1 MVQRLAEKM
10 HKLDFDDEVTG
21 LIYGYA
27 FRSGEPPA
35 RLNSQQVCQAYQ
47 ALPPGDGFIWL
58 HLNLNHAAAEKWLK
72 NHFAISDFFFHEIR
86 HGSHTTR
93 IERQGDDLFA
103 VLNDVIFHPEDSN
116 PETATLWLYC
126 CRGLVVTVRHKPVR
140 LIERLLGR
148 LTVLQLASSTE
159 LLAHLLEEQEDVLEQ
174 VVRQANQYVDTIEDR
189 LLTSRVKRNRAELG
203 RMRRMLL
210 RFQRLL
216 APEPAALFRLLNR
229 PPTWLSREVVQ
240 DLRQFTEE
248 FTVVLNDLASLTE
261 RIRLLQE
268 ELGAKLMEQNN
279 RTLYTLTVITVLA
292 LPINIVAGFF
302 GMNVGGIPLASNH
315 HGFILLVLLV
325 GSFTLIAG
333 YLAFR
338 RRDET

>member
-1 MVQRLAEKM
+1 MAQRLTEKM

-21 LIYGYA
+21 LIYGHL
-27 FRSGEPPA
+27 FRSGKPPA

-47 ALPPGDGFIWL
+47 TLPPGDGFVWL

-148 LTVLQLASSTE
+148 LTTLQLASSTE
-159 LLAHLLEEQEDVLEQ
+159 LLAHLLEEQEEVLEQ

-189 LLTSRVKRNRAELG
+189 LLTHRVKRNRTELG

-216 APEPAALFRLLNR
+216 APEPAALFRL
-229 PPTWLSREVVQ
+229 
-240 DLRQFTEE
+240 
-248 FTVVLNDLASLTE
+248 
-261 RIRLLQE
+261 
-268 ELGAKLMEQNN
+268 
-279 RTLYTLTVITVLA
+279 
-292 LPINIVAGFF
+292 
-302 GMNVGGIPLASNH
+302 
-315 HGFILLVLLV
+315 
-325 GSFTLIAG
+325 
-333 YLAFR
+333 
-338 RRDET
+338 

>member
-21 LIYGYA
+21 LIYGHA

-103 VLNDVIFHPEDSN
+103 VLNDVIFHPENSN

-140 LIERLLGR
+140 LIERQLGR
-148 LTVLQLASSTE
+148 LTALQLASSTE

-189 LLTSRVKRNRAELG
+189 LLIRRVKRNRTELG

-216 APEPAALFRLLNR
+216 APEPAALFRLLHR
-229 PPTWLSREVVQ
+229 
-240 DLRQFTEE
+240 
-248 FTVVLNDLASLTE
+248 
-261 RIRLLQE
+261 
-268 ELGAKLMEQNN
+268 
-279 RTLYTLTVITVLA
+279 
-292 LPINIVAGFF
+292 
-302 GMNVGGIPLASNH
+302 
-315 HGFILLVLLV
+315 
-325 GSFTLIAG
+325 
-333 YLAFR
+333 
-338 RRDET
+338 

>member
-21 LIYGYA
+21 LIYGHV
-27 FRSGEPPA
+27 FRSGEPPR
-35 RLNSQQVCQAYQ
+35 RLNSQQICQAYQ
-47 ALPPGDGFIWL
+47 TLPPGDGFIWL

-103 VLNDVIFHPEDSN
+103 VLNDVIFHPEESN

-126 CRGLVVTVRHKPVR
+126 CRGLVVTVRHKPGR

-148 LTVLQLASSTE
+148 LTALQLASSTE

-189 LLTSRVKRNRAELG
+189 LLTRRVKRNRTELG

-216 APEPAALFRLLNR
+216 APEPAAQIGRAH
-229 PPTWLSREVVQ
+229 V
-240 DLRQFTEE
+240 
-248 FTVVLNDLASLTE
+248 
-261 RIRLLQE
+261 
-268 ELGAKLMEQNN
+268 
-279 RTLYTLTVITVLA
+279 
-292 LPINIVAGFF
+292 
-302 GMNVGGIPLASNH
+302 
-315 HGFILLVLLV
+315 
-325 GSFTLIAG
+325 
-333 YLAFR
+333 
-338 RRDET
+338 

>member
-21 LIYGYA
+21 LIYGHV
-27 FRSGEPPA
+27 FRSGEPPR

-47 ALPPGDGFIWL
+47 TLPPGDGFIWL

-148 LTVLQLASSTE
+148 LT
-159 LLAHLLEEQEDVLEQ
+159 
-174 VVRQANQYVDTIEDR
+174 
-189 LLTSRVKRNRAELG
+189 
-203 RMRRMLL
+203 
-210 RFQRLL
+210 
-216 APEPAALFRLLNR
+216 AL
-229 PPTWLSREVVQ
+229 
-240 DLRQFTEE
+240 
-248 FTVVLNDLASLTE
+248 
-261 RIRLLQE
+261 
-268 ELGAKLMEQNN
+268 
-279 RTLYTLTVITVLA
+279 
-292 LPINIVAGFF
+292 
-302 GMNVGGIPLASNH
+302 
-315 HGFILLVLLV
+315 
-325 GSFTLIAG
+325 
-333 YLAFR
+333 
-338 RRDET
+338 

>member
-1 MVQRLAEKM
+1 MAQMLAEKM

-21 LIYGYA
+21 LIYGHV

-103 VLNDVIFHPEDSN
+103 VLNDVIFHPEESN

-140 LIERLLGR
+140 LTERLLSR
-148 LTVLQLASSTE
+148 LTALQLASSTE

-189 LLTSRVKRNRAELG
+189 LLTRRVKRNRAELG

-216 APEPAALFRLLNR
+216 AP
-229 PPTWLSREVVQ
+229 
-240 DLRQFTEE
+240 
-248 FTVVLNDLASLTE
+248 
-261 RIRLLQE
+261 

-325 GSFTLIAG
+325 GCFTLIAG

>member
-1 MVQRLAEKM
+1 MVQTAAEKM

-21 LIYGYA
+21 LIYGHA

-47 ALPPGDGFIWL
+47 TLSPGDGFIWL

-148 LTVLQLASSTE
+148 LTALELASSTE

-189 LLTSRVKRNRAELG
+189 LLTRRVKRNRAELG

-216 APEPAALFRLLNR
+216 APEPAAPRGGAGSAAVYR
-229 PPTWLSREVVQ
+229 RVHRGVERSRQ
-240 DLRQFTEE
+240 PDRTHPAAAGRTGRQA
-248 FTVVLNDLASLTE
+248 D
-261 RIRLLQE
+261 
-268 ELGAKLMEQNN
+268 GAE
-279 RTLYTLTVITVLA
+279 
-292 LPINIVAGFF
+292 
-302 GMNVGGIPLASNH
+302 
-315 HGFILLVLLV
+315 
-325 GSFTLIAG
+325 
-333 YLAFR
+333 
-338 RRDET
+338 

>member
-1 MVQRLAEKM
+1 M
-10 HKLDFDDEVTG
+10 
-21 LIYGYA
+21 
-27 FRSGEPPA
+27 
-35 RLNSQQVCQAYQ
+35 
-47 ALPPGDGFIWL
+47 
-58 HLNLNHAAAEKWLK
+58 
-72 NHFAISDFFFHEIR
+72 
-86 HGSHTTR
+86 
-93 IERQGDDLFA
+93 
-103 VLNDVIFHPEDSN
+103 
-116 PETATLWLYC
+116 
-126 CRGLVVTVRHKPVR
+126 
-140 LIERLLGR
+140 
-148 LTVLQLASSTE
+148 
-159 LLAHLLEEQEDVLEQ
+159 
-174 VVRQANQYVDTIEDR
+174 
-189 LLTSRVKRNRAELG
+189 
-203 RMRRMLL
+203 
-210 RFQRLL
+210 
-216 APEPAALFRLLNR
+216 
-229 PPTWLSREVVQ
+229 VQ

-302 GMNVGGIPLASNH
+302 GMNVGDPLASNH

>member
-21 LIYGYA
+21 LIYGHV

-47 ALPPGDGFIWL
+47 ALPSGDGFVWL

-72 NHFAISDFFFHEIR
+72 NHFAISD
-86 HGSHTTR
+86 
-93 IERQGDDLFA
+93 
-103 VLNDVIFHPEDSN
+103 
-116 PETATLWLYC
+116 
-126 CRGLVVTVRHKPVR
+126 
-140 LIERLLGR
+140 
-148 LTVLQLASSTE
+148 
-159 LLAHLLEEQEDVLEQ
+159 
-174 VVRQANQYVDTIEDR
+174 
-189 LLTSRVKRNRAELG
+189 LG

-229 PPTWLSREVVQ
+229 PPAWLSREVVQ

-338 RRDET
+338 RRDES